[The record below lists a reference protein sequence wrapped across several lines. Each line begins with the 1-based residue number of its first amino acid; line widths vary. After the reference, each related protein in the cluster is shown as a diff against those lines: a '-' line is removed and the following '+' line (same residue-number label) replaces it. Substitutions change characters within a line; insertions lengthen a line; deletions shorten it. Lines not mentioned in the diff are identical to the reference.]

1 MLFEIEI
8 TEADLALNTKQYDKA
23 ILILQNTLQV
33 VALGQDDSLQCLVLM
48 KSTFVKMGSYTR
60 AFQTENLVAALWP
73 RRSKSLNISYGIKK
87 SILLPHFGM
96 QMQAVAERRKEFE
109 EGNDKDT
116 FAVCSFYNDLGQLFN
131 QQKRY
136 DSAVFCYRIA
146 ADLLMHKKADE
157 RGIVFLNFFRGL
169 INGNLGTSYLNM
181 GKVDE
186 AIPLLWSD
194 IASSTK
200 GGYYESAY
208 NAYITLLKAA
218 IIQKKGTL
226 AQTAIDSA
234 QTLLHKHLLNDVTIE
249 IKLLPLMAKYY
260 MNAKQFD
267 KAAMAYNRFAAL
279 NDSIT
284 AFEKQREENNRS
296 IVLNLLQRESA
307 QTERDR
313 LLKRI
318 QLEEARERY
327 FIAYIIA
334 GSAILITVII
344 FLAINFR
351 SSRKREQQLSAK
363 NRQIQEQNLKIEQSL
378 KEKEALIREIHHR
391 VKNNLQIIT
400 SMLNLQMNL
409 TDDAET
415 HEILNE
421 AKKRID
427 AIALTHQ
434 MLYQKISLENI
445 VLSQYIETLVRQV
458 EASIK
463 VPAIE
468 LVLNCEPSN
477 SRINIDIAIPLGLIV
492 NELLTN
498 AYKHAFAG
506 RTGGVITVQVKE
518 DEEDF
523 TISVKDSGNGFE
535 PQRRG
540 EENPTLGMELVYIL
554 IEQIDSELAIKSG
567 KETGSEFSFRIKKH
581 N

>member
-1 MLFEIEI
+1 
-8 TEADLALNTKQYDKA
+8 
-23 ILILQNTLQV
+23 
-33 VALGQDDSLQCLVLM
+33 
-48 KSTFVKMGSYTR
+48 
-60 AFQTENLVAALWP
+60 
-73 RRSKSLNISYGIKK
+73 
-87 SILLPHFGM
+87 
-96 QMQAVAERRKEFE
+96 
-109 EGNDKDT
+109 
-116 FAVCSFYNDLGQLFN
+116 
-131 QQKRY
+131 
-136 DSAVFCYRIA
+136 
-146 ADLLMHKKADE
+146 MHKKADE

-186 AIPLLWSD
+186 AIPLFWSD

-296 IVLNLLQRESA
+296 IVFNLLQRESA

-363 NRQIQEQNLKIEQSL
+363 TGRYRNRI
-378 KEKEALIREIHHR
+378 
-391 VKNNLQIIT
+391 
-400 SMLNLQMNL
+400 
-409 TDDAET
+409 
-415 HEILNE
+415 
-421 AKKRID
+421 
-427 AIALTHQ
+427 
-434 MLYQKISLENI
+434 
-445 VLSQYIETLVRQV
+445 
-458 EASIK
+458 
-463 VPAIE
+463 
-468 LVLNCEPSN
+468 
-477 SRINIDIAIPLGLIV
+477 
-492 NELLTN
+492 
-498 AYKHAFAG
+498 
-506 RTGGVITVQVKE
+506 
-518 DEEDF
+518 
-523 TISVKDSGNGFE
+523 
-535 PQRRG
+535 
-540 EENPTLGMELVYIL
+540 
-554 IEQIDSELAIKSG
+554 
-567 KETGSEFSFRIKKH
+567 
-581 N
+581 